1 MALDL
6 YGSKTEIQKSSEQ
19 ICCVTIAY
27 LKESFSRKFLPRNK
41 KNLSFGSK
49 MGWMYTRVNMVWW
62 WFFPELSKVL
72 LSLNLF
78 AFFYVIKGD
87 SRKKASVS
95 PDETITAPRCS
106 KGCEP
111 IAKPIVDSS
120 ATVYVILGL
129 KAIDRSKIIR
139 ESVLTK
145 KVLLSI

>member
-1 MALDL
+1 MM
-6 YGSKTEIQKSSEQ
+6 I
-19 ICCVTIAY
+19 I
-27 LKESFSRKFLPRNK
+27 FSRI
-41 KNLSFGSK
+41 
-49 MGWMYTRVNMVWW
+49 YII
-62 WFFPELSKVL
+62 KVL
-72 LSLNLF
+72 VSLNLF
-78 AFFYVIKGD
+78 AFFDVIKGD
-87 SRKKASVS
+87 SRKKATASA
-95 PDETITAPRCS
+95 DQKITVPRCS